1 MRVLKLKSA
10 TIQEIVFRN
19 DFKRVSNLLVTKSS
33 SPNEFYKKDGYPK
46 IVEIKGDIVKNS
58 DAKNSI
64 FDLPLSELEKE
75 YNI

>member
-19 DFKRVSNLLVTKSS
+19 DFKRVSELMVAKSGVE
-33 SPNEFYKKDGYPK
+33 NKCNRKFGYPK
-46 IVEIKGDIVKNS
+46 FLEIKGDVVKNS
-58 DAKNSI
+58 DVKNPI
-64 FDLPLSELEKE
+64 FDLPLSEVEKE